1 MLHFCSSLFLLLG
14 FCLIRFPIS
23 TIRFSW
29 FCNVS
34 LCFLLRL
41 YVSICF
47 PVSFFV
53 PLVLLFFFLLQSIVF
68 SLCLRVFPLVFLR
81 LFAFFFKLKSF
92 LAQTGRLVCWFF
104 WTSGSL
110 SDSCSFSHLDVRINF
125 MAIGEKSRSFR
136 VQKQGSESDPDS
148 GGKIGVT

>member
-14 FCLIRFPIS
+14 FCLLRFPTS

-29 FCNVS
+29 FCNAS

-53 PLVLLFFFLLQSIVF
+53 PLVPLFLFLLQSIAFFIVSTCV
-68 SLCLRVFPLVFLR
+68 SLGLLAVVCL
-81 LFAFFFKLKSF
+81 FFKLKSI

-125 MAIGEKSRSFR
+125 IAIGEKSRSFR